1 MGNLLVTQIHMEK
14 FVKNDLVSLVLIS
27 LELEKNN
34 WVLISRFL
42 YELNVFQNW
51 IKNKSDLSLFWQ
63 DKWQFTNTILV
74 VAKHF

>member
-1 MGNLLVTQIHMEK
+1 MEK

-34 WVLISRFL
+34 WVSISRFL

>member
-1 MGNLLVTQIHMEK
+1 MEK

-74 VAKHF
+74 VAKQF

>member
-1 MGNLLVTQIHMEK
+1 MEK

>member
-74 VAKHF
+74 VAKHI

>member
-1 MGNLLVTQIHMEK
+1 M
-14 FVKNDLVSLVLIS
+14 KNDLVSLVLIS